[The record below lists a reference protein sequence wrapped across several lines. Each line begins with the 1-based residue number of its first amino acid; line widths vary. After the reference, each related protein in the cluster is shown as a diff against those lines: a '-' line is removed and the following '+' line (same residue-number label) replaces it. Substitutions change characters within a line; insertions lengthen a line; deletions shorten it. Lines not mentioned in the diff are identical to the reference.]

1 MPACRSPACAAN
13 IAGAQHDTNNA
24 PVSLD
29 KPRAGDTVPGA
40 LAMTPWLTGNPGATL
55 DCRTHNDGRQP
66 RAMTSAPPLPHGDR
80 HVQRVDH
87 QSGVS
92 PGVDGPAVAIPRRV
106 LVCDDAGNPRMQA
119 KVMRTETVREQTR
132 KRRASES
139 GQRLSTL
146 LPRPRTLL
154 PALSSKLMML

>member
-1 MPACRSPACAAN
+1 MADLETLVRHS
-13 IAGAQHDTNNA
+13 IA
-24 PVSLD
+24 V
-29 KPRAGDTVPGA
+29 
-40 LAMTPWLTGNPGATL
+40 
-55 DCRTHNDGRQP
+55 RTTMGRQP
-66 RAMTSAPPLPHGDR
+66 RAVTSAPPLPHGDR

-119 KVMRTETVREQTR
+119 KVMRTETVWEQTR